1 MVLGREVN
9 NVGQDSSP
17 VPFFWSEDMDLRQY
31 YARIRETE
39 STLDG
44 DFVVVTSCA
53 TPDGGRAGVTSEVSR
68 ALAAKMMVEQQAR
81 PATEDERRDFYQRM
95 SAARKLAEQSAAAG
109 RVQVH
114 VISDSD
120 LRAARRKE

>member
-1 MVLGREVN
+1 
-9 NVGQDSSP
+9 
-17 VPFFWSEDMDLRQY
+17 MDLRQY

-39 STLDG
+39 AALDG

-68 ALAAKMMVEQQAR
+68 ALAAKMIVEQQAR
-81 PATEDERRDFYQRM
+81 NATDEESREFHQRTL
-95 SAARKLAEQSAAAG
+95 AARKLAEQAAAAS

-120 LRAARRKE
+120 LRATRRKE